1 MLMAMIW
8 LKFIVVYVLQGQ
20 KFMIIYAM
28 FDEVINLW

>member
-1 MLMAMIW
+1 MLMEMLW

-20 KFMIIYAM
+20 LFMIIYAM